1 MSTRRSE
8 EEDLMT
14 SEPGPRRADGRQLTD
29 LRPVRITPGFLKFPA
44 GSVLIECGE
53 TKVICA
59 ASIDEKVP
67 PFLSGTGQGWV
78 TGEYSM
84 LPGATPGRQVRE
96 VNQGKVGGRTHEI
109 QRLIGRSLRAVTDM
123 KALGERTVWLDCD
136 VIQADG
142 GTRTA
147 GITGAFVALV
157 LALAK
162 ARERGLI
169 AAGGGLP
176 VRDYVAATSVGMVD
190 GLTMLDLAY
199 SEDSRAGV
207 DLNLVATAGGQLIEV
222 QGTGEHATFNRRE
235 MDGLIDL
242 ALSGIGRLIAV
253 QKDVLG
259 PLAAEVGA
267 ASHGAAATAG
277 PKPAK

>member
-1 MSTRRSE
+1 
-8 EEDLMT
+8 MT
-14 SEPGPRRADGRQLTD
+14 TEQGPLRADGRQPTE

-44 GSVLIECGE
+44 GSALIECGD
-53 TKVICA
+53 TRVICT

-67 PFLSGTGQGWV
+67 PFLVGTGQGWV

-84 LPGATPGRQVRE
+84 LPGSTPSRQSRE
-96 VNQGKVGGRTHEI
+96 VSQGKVGGRTHEI

-162 ARERGLI
+162 VRQRGLI
-169 AAGGGLP
+169 DRLP
-176 VRDYVAATSVGMVD
+176 VRDFVAATSVGIVD
-190 GLTMLDLAY
+190 GVTMLDLAY
-199 SEDSRAGV
+199 SEDSRAAV
-207 DLNLVATAGGQLIEV
+207 DMNLVVTGSSQLIEV
-222 QGTGEHATFNRRE
+222 QGTGEHSTFSRPE
-235 MDGLIDL
+235 MDGLMDL
-242 ALSGIGRLIAV
+242 ALAGIGRLIAM

-267 ASHGAAATAG
+267 AAGGAGATAG
-277 PKPAK
+277 FGGPAGPARFGRPASGR

>member
-1 MSTRRSE
+1 
-8 EEDLMT
+8 MT
-14 SEPGPRRADGRQLTD
+14 TEPRPRRTDGRQPTD
-29 LRPVRITPGFLKFPA
+29 LRPVRITPGYLKFPA
-44 GSVLIECGE
+44 GSALIECGD

-67 PFLSGTGQGWV
+67 PFLAGTGQGWV

-84 LPGATPGRQVRE
+84 LPGSTLGRQPRE
-96 VNQGKVGGRTHEI
+96 VSQGKIGGRTHEI

-169 AAGGGLP
+169 TGGGAGGSGGGGGLP
-176 VRDYVAATSVGMVD
+176 VRDFVAATSVGIID
-190 GLTMLDLAY
+190 GVAMLDLAY

-207 DLNLVATAGGQLIEV
+207 DMNLVATGAGRLIEV
-222 QGTGEHATFNRRE
+222 QGTGEHSTFSRQE
-235 MDGLIDL
+235 MEGLMDL
-242 ALSGIGRLIAV
+242 ALRGIGRLIAI

-259 PLAAEVGA
+259 PLAPEVGV
-267 ASHGAAATAG
+267 AAAGTGGAG
-277 PKPAK
+277 GTTPSR